1 MTTMPDP
8 LLSIKNLTVVFKT
21 RLGEVPVIDDVSFS
35 IAPSEILGI
44 VGESGCGKTMTSLAI
59 MRLMPEQG
67 KITSG
72 SIRLSGEDL
81 VVASEARM
89 RGLRGNEISMVF
101 QEPMTSLNPVFSVGE
116 QIAEVLKAHQGLS
129 KSEAR
134 EHAVELLESVKIPL
148 PSRRAND
155 YPHQLSGGMR
165 QRVMIA
171 IALACKP
178 KVLIADEPTT
188 ALDVTVQAHIFELL
202 HELRDQTGTS
212 IILITHDM
220 ASVAEMAERVMVM
233 YAGRKVE
240 EGPVE
245 EILTNPLHPYT
256 QGLIRCVP
264 HLMETISPERQE
276 LHEIPGIVPPISHF
290 GRNEC
295 LFAPRCSFVGD
306 RCLNQRPL
314 DSKRASEQLT
324 ACWQENTNF
333 EKVFA

>member
-1 MTTMPDP
+1 MPVP
-8 LLSIKNLTVVFKT
+8 LLSVKNLTVVFKT
-21 RLGEVPVIDDVSFS
+21 RFGEVPVIDDVSFS
-35 IAPSEILGI
+35 IAPGEILGI

-67 KITSG
+67 IVTSG

-81 VVASEARM
+81 VFASEARM

-116 QIAEVLKAHQGLS
+116 QIAEVLIAHQGSS

-134 EHAVELLESVKIPL
+134 EQAVELLESVKIPL
-148 PSRRAND
+148 PSRRVND

-202 HELRDQTGTS
+202 HDLRDQTGTS

-256 QGLIRCVP
+256 QGLIKCVP
-264 HLMETISPERQE
+264 HLMETISLERQD
-276 LHEIPGIVPPISHF
+276 LQEIPGIVPPIRHF

-295 LFAPRCSFVGD
+295 LFAPRCSFVEN
-306 RCLNQRPL
+306 RCLNPRPL
-314 DSKRASEQLT
+314 DSERSSDHLT
-324 ACWQENTNF
+324 ACWVENTNN

>member
-1 MTTMPDP
+1 MPDP

-35 IAPSEILGI
+35 IAPGEILGI

-67 KITSG
+67 KVTSG

-129 KSEAR
+129 NSEAR
-134 EHAVELLESVKIPL
+134 KHAVELLESVKIPL

-264 HLMETISPERQE
+264 HLMETISPERQD

-295 LFAPRCSFVGD
+295 LFAPRCSFVED
-306 RCLNQRPL
+306 RCLNQRPM
-314 DSKRASEQLT
+314 DSKRATEHMT

-333 EKVFA
+333 EKIFA

>member
-1 MTTMPDP
+1 MPDP

-35 IAPSEILGI
+35 IAPGEILGI

-67 KITSG
+67 KVTSG

-220 ASVAEMAERVMVM
+220 ASVAEMVERVMVM

-264 HLMETISPERQE
+264 HLMETISPERQD

-295 LFAPRCSFVGD
+295 LFAPRCSFVED

-314 DSKRASEQLT
+314 DSKRASEHLT

-333 EKVFA
+333 EKVFT

>member
-1 MTTMPDP
+1 MPDP

-35 IAPSEILGI
+35 IAPGEILGI
-44 VGESGCGKTMTSLAI
+44 VGESGCGKTMTSLAV

-67 KITSG
+67 KVTSG
-72 SIRLSGEDL
+72 SIRLFGEDL

-116 QIAEVLKAHQGLS
+116 QIAEVLTAHQGLS

-295 LFAPRCSFVGD
+295 LFAPRCSFVED
-306 RCLNQRPL
+306 RCLNQRPM
-314 DSKRASEQLT
+314 DSKRATEHMT

>member
-1 MTTMPDP
+1 MTDP

-35 IAPSEILGI
+35 IAPGEILGI

-67 KITSG
+67 KVTSG

-264 HLMETISPERQE
+264 HLMETISPERQD

-295 LFAPRCSFVGD
+295 LFAPRCSFVED

-314 DSKRASEQLT
+314 DSKRTSEHLT

>member
-1 MTTMPDP
+1 MNDP

-35 IAPSEILGI
+35 IAPGEILGI

-67 KITSG
+67 KVTSG

-264 HLMETISPERQE
+264 HLMETISLERQD

-295 LFAPRCSFVGD
+295 LFAPRCSFVED
-306 RCLNQRPL
+306 RCLNQRPM
-314 DSKRASEQLT
+314 DSKRATEHMT

-333 EKVFA
+333 EKIFA

>member
-1 MTTMPDP
+1 MTDP

-35 IAPSEILGI
+35 IAPGEILGI

-67 KITSG
+67 KVTSG

-116 QIAEVLKAHQGLS
+116 QIVEVLKAHQGLS

-264 HLMETISPERQE
+264 HLMEKISPERQD

-295 LFAPRCSFVGD
+295 LFAPRCSFVED

-314 DSKRASEQLT
+314 DSKRALEHLT

>member
-1 MTTMPDP
+1 MPDP
-8 LLSIKNLTVVFKT
+8 LLSVKNLTVVFKT
-21 RLGEVPVIDDVSFS
+21 RFGEVPVIDDVSFS
-35 IAPSEILGI
+35 IAPGEILGI

-67 KITSG
+67 IVTSG
-72 SIRLSGEDL
+72 SIMLSGEDL
-81 VVASEARM
+81 VSASEARM

-116 QIAEVLKAHQGLS
+116 QIAEVLIAHQGLS

-134 EHAVELLESVKIPL
+134 EQAVELLESVKIPL
-148 PSRRAND
+148 PSRRVND

-202 HELRDQTGTS
+202 HDLRDQTGTS

-240 EGPVE
+240 EGSVE

-256 QGLIRCVP
+256 QGLIKCVP
-264 HLMETISPERQE
+264 HLMETISLERQD
-276 LHEIPGIVPPISHF
+276 LQEIPGIVPPIRHF

-295 LFAPRCSFVGD
+295 LFAPRCSFVEN

-314 DSKRASEQLT
+314 DSERSADHLT
-324 ACWQENTNF
+324 ACWVENTNN

>member
-1 MTTMPDP
+1 MPDP

-35 IAPSEILGI
+35 IAPGEILGI

-67 KITSG
+67 KVTSG

-129 KSEAR
+129 KIEAR
-134 EHAVELLESVKIPL
+134 DHAVELLESVKIPL

-264 HLMETISPERQE
+264 HLMEKISPVRQD

-295 LFAPRCSFVGD
+295 LFAPRCSFVED
-306 RCLNQRPL
+306 RCLNQRPM
-314 DSKRASEQLT
+314 DSKRATEHMT

-333 EKVFA
+333 EKIFA

>member
-1 MTTMPDP
+1 
-8 LLSIKNLTVVFKT
+8 
-21 RLGEVPVIDDVSFS
+21 
-35 IAPSEILGI
+35 
-44 VGESGCGKTMTSLAI
+44 MTSLAI

-67 KITSG
+67 KVTSG
-72 SIRLSGEDL
+72 SIRLSGEAL

-134 EHAVELLESVKIPL
+134 KHAVELLESVKIPL

-264 HLMETISPERQE
+264 QLMETISPERQD

-295 LFAPRCSFVGD
+295 LFAPRCSIVKD
-306 RCLNQRPL
+306 RCHNQRPL
-314 DSKRASEQLT
+314 DSKRATGHLT

-333 EKVFA
+333 EKVFS

>member
-1 MTTMPDP
+1 MPAP
-8 LLSIKNLTVVFKT
+8 LLSVENLTVTFKT
-21 RLGEVPVIDDVSFS
+21 RFGPIPVIDDVSFG
-35 IAPSEILGI
+35 IAPGEILGI

-67 KITSG
+67 SVTG
-72 SIRLSGEDL
+72 GTIRLSGEDL
-81 VVASEARM
+81 VLASEARM
-89 RGLRGNEISMVF
+89 RGVRGSEISMIF

-116 QIAEVLKAHQGLS
+116 QIAEVLCAHQGLS
-129 KSEAR
+129 KREAKQQ
-134 EHAVELLESVKIPL
+134 AVRLLEAVKIPL
-148 PSRRAND
+148 PDRRVND

-202 HELRDQTGTS
+202 QELREQTGTS

-240 EGPVE
+240 EGPVRE
-245 EILTNPLHPYT
+245 VLTNPQHPYT
-256 QGLIRCVP
+256 QGLIACVP
-264 HLMETISPERQE
+264 HLTETISPQRHD
-276 LHEIPGIVPPISHF
+276 LLEIPGMVPPMQHF
-290 GRNEC
+290 GRNAC
-295 LFAPRCSFVGD
+295 LFAPRCKFVEEHC
-306 RCLNQRPL
+306 RNERPV
-314 DSKRASEQLT
+314 DGERAHGHLA
-324 ACWQENTNF
+324 ACWVENLNA
-333 EKVFA
+333 ERALP

>member
-1 MTTMPDP
+1 MPDP
-8 LLSIKNLTVVFKT
+8 LLSVKNLTVVFKT
-21 RLGEVPVIDDVSFS
+21 RFGEVPVIDDVSFS
-35 IAPSEILGI
+35 IAPGEILGI

-67 KITSG
+67 IITSG

-81 VVASEARM
+81 VLASEARM

-116 QIAEVLKAHQGLS
+116 QIAEVLTAHQGLS

-134 EHAVELLESVKIPL
+134 EQAVELLESVKIPL
-148 PSRRAND
+148 PSRRVND

-202 HELRDQTGTS
+202 HDLRDQTGTS
-212 IILITHDM
+212 IVLITHDM

-240 EGPVE
+240 EGSVE

-256 QGLIRCVP
+256 QGLIKCVP
-264 HLMETISPERQE
+264 HLMETISLERQD
-276 LHEIPGIVPPISHF
+276 LQEIPGIVPPIRHF

-295 LFAPRCSFVGD
+295 LFAPRCSFVEN

-314 DSKRASEQLT
+314 DSERSADHLT
-324 ACWQENTNF
+324 ACWVENTNN

>member
-1 MTTMPDP
+1 MPDP
-8 LLSIKNLTVVFKT
+8 ILSVENLTVTFKT
-21 RLGEVPVIDDVSFS
+21 RFGRIPVIDDVSFG
-35 IAPSEILGI
+35 IAPGEILGI

-67 KITSG
+67 SVTG
-72 SIRLSGEDL
+72 GTIRLSGEDL
-81 VVASEARM
+81 VLASEARM
-89 RGLRGNEISMVF
+89 RGIRGSEISMIF

-116 QIAEVLKAHQGLS
+116 QIAEVLCAHQGLS
-129 KSEAR
+129 KREAKQQ
-134 EHAVELLESVKIPL
+134 AVRLLEVVKIPL
-148 PSRRAND
+148 PDRRVND

-202 HELRDQTGTS
+202 QELREQTGTS

-240 EGPVE
+240 EGPVRE
-245 EILTNPLHPYT
+245 VLTNPQHPYT
-256 QGLIRCVP
+256 QGLIACVP
-264 HLMETISPERQE
+264 HLTETISPERHD
-276 LHEIPGIVPPISHF
+276 LLEIPGMVPPMQHF
-290 GRNEC
+290 GRNAC
-295 LFAPRCSFVGD
+295 LFAPRCKFVEEHC
-306 RCLNQRPL
+306 RNERPV
-314 DSKRASEQLT
+314 DGERAHGHLA
-324 ACWQENTNF
+324 ACWVENLNA
-333 EKVFA
+333 ERALP

>member
-1 MTTMPDP
+1 MPDP
-8 LLSIKNLTVVFKT
+8 LLSLKNLTVVFKT
-21 RLGEVPVIDDVSFS
+21 RFGEVPVIDDVSFS
-35 IAPSEILGI
+35 VAPGEILGI

-67 KITSG
+67 IVTSG
-72 SIRLSGEDL
+72 SIMLSGEDL
-81 VVASEARM
+81 VSASDARM

-116 QIAEVLKAHQGLS
+116 QIAEVLIAHQGLN

-134 EHAVELLESVKIPL
+134 EQAVELLESVKIPL
-148 PSRRAND
+148 PSRRVND

-212 IILITHDM
+212 IVLITHDM

-240 EGPVE
+240 EGSVE

-256 QGLIRCVP
+256 QGLIKCVP
-264 HLMETISPERQE
+264 HLMETISLERQD
-276 LHEIPGIVPPISHF
+276 LQEIPGIVPPIKHF

-295 LFAPRCSFVGD
+295 LFAPRCSFVED
-306 RCLNQRPL
+306 RCLNQRPP
-314 DSKRASEQLT
+314 DSERSADHLT
-324 ACWQENTNF
+324 ACWVEKTNN

>member
-1 MTTMPDP
+1 MPDP

-35 IAPSEILGI
+35 IAPGEILGI

-67 KITSG
+67 KVTSG

-264 HLMETISPERQE
+264 HLMETISPERQD

-295 LFAPRCSFVGD
+295 LFAPRCSFVED
-306 RCLNQRPL
+306 RCLNQRPM
-314 DSKRASEQLT
+314 DSKRATEHMT

-333 EKVFA
+333 EKNFA

>member
-1 MTTMPDP
+1 MPDP
-8 LLSIKNLTVVFKT
+8 LLSVKNLTVVFKT
-21 RLGEVPVIDDVSFS
+21 RFGEVPVIDDVSFS
-35 IAPSEILGI
+35 IAPGEILGI

-67 KITSG
+67 IVTSG
-72 SIRLSGEDL
+72 SIMLSGEDL
-81 VVASEARM
+81 VSASEARM
-89 RGLRGNEISMVF
+89 RCLRGNEISMVF

-116 QIAEVLKAHQGLS
+116 QIAEVLTAHQGLS

-134 EHAVELLESVKIPL
+134 EQAVELLESVKIPL
-148 PSRRAND
+148 PSRRVND

-202 HELRDQTGTS
+202 HDLRDRTGTS
-212 IILITHDM
+212 IVLITHDM

-245 EILTNPLHPYT
+245 EILTYPLHPYT
-256 QGLIRCVP
+256 QGLIKCVP
-264 HLMETISPERQE
+264 HLMGTIYLERQD
-276 LHEIPGIVPPISHF
+276 LQEIPGIVPSIRHF

-295 LFAPRCSFVGD
+295 LFSPRCSFVEN

-314 DSKRASEQLT
+314 DSERSADHLT
-324 ACWQENTNF
+324 ACWVENTNN
-333 EKVFA
+333 EKVFV

>member
-1 MTTMPDP
+1 M
-8 LLSIKNLTVVFKT
+8 
-21 RLGEVPVIDDVSFS
+21 IDDVSFG
-35 IAPSEILGI
+35 IAPGEILGI

-67 KITSG
+67 SVTG
-72 SIRLSGEDL
+72 GTIRLSGEDL
-81 VVASEARM
+81 VLASEARM
-89 RGLRGNEISMVF
+89 RGIRGSEISMIF

-116 QIAEVLKAHQGLS
+116 QIAEVLCAHQGLS
-129 KSEAR
+129 KREAKQQ
-134 EHAVELLESVKIPL
+134 AVRLLEAVKIPL
-148 PSRRAND
+148 PDRRVND

-202 HELRDQTGTS
+202 QELREQTGTS

-240 EGPVE
+240 EGPVRE
-245 EILTNPLHPYT
+245 VLTNPQHPYT
-256 QGLIRCVP
+256 QGLIACVP
-264 HLMETISPERQE
+264 HLTETISPERHD
-276 LHEIPGIVPPISHF
+276 LLEIPGMVPPMQHF
-290 GRNEC
+290 GRNAC
-295 LFAPRCSFVGD
+295 LFAPRCKFVEEHC
-306 RCLNQRPL
+306 RNERPV
-314 DSKRASEQLT
+314 DGERAHGHLA
-324 ACWQENTNF
+324 ACWVENLNA
-333 EKVFA
+333 ECALP

>member
-1 MTTMPDP
+1 MTDP

-35 IAPSEILGI
+35 IAPGEILGI

-67 KITSG
+67 KVTSG

-81 VVASEARM
+81 VIASEARM

-264 HLMETISPERQE
+264 HLMETISPERQD

-295 LFAPRCSFVGD
+295 LFAPRCSFVED
-306 RCLNQRPL
+306 RCLNQRPM
-314 DSKRASEQLT
+314 DSKRATEHMT
-324 ACWQENTNF
+324 ACWQENTNL
-333 EKVFA
+333 EKIFA

>member
-1 MTTMPDP
+1 MPDP
-8 LLSIKNLTVVFKT
+8 ILSVENLTVTFKT
-21 RLGEVPVIDDVSFS
+21 RFGPIPVIDDVSFG
-35 IAPSEILGI
+35 IAPGEILGI

-67 KITSG
+67 SVTG
-72 SIRLSGEDL
+72 GTIRLSGEDL
-81 VVASEARM
+81 VLASEARM
-89 RGLRGNEISMVF
+89 RGIRGSEISMIF

-116 QIAEVLKAHQGLS
+116 QIAEVLCAHQGLS
-129 KSEAR
+129 KREAKQQ
-134 EHAVELLESVKIPL
+134 AVRLLEAVKIPL
-148 PSRRAND
+148 PDRRVND

-202 HELRDQTGTS
+202 QELREQTGTS

-240 EGPVE
+240 EGPVRE
-245 EILTNPLHPYT
+245 VLTNPQHPYT
-256 QGLIRCVP
+256 QGLIACVP
-264 HLMETISPERQE
+264 HLTETISPQRHD
-276 LHEIPGIVPPISHF
+276 LLEIPGMVPPMQHF
-290 GRNEC
+290 GRNAC
-295 LFAPRCSFVGD
+295 LFAPRCKFVEEHC
-306 RCLNQRPL
+306 RNERPV
-314 DSKRASEQLT
+314 DGERAHGHLA
-324 ACWQENTNF
+324 ACWVENLNA
-333 EKVFA
+333 ERALP

>member
-1 MTTMPDP
+1 MTDP

-35 IAPSEILGI
+35 IAPGEILGI

-59 MRLMPEQG
+59 MRLMPEQV
-67 KITSG
+67 KVTSG

-264 HLMETISPERQE
+264 HLMEKISPERQD

-295 LFAPRCSFVGD
+295 LFAPRCSFVEE
-306 RCLNQRPL
+306 RCLNQRPM
-314 DSKRASEQLT
+314 DSKRATDHLT

>member
-1 MTTMPDP
+1 MPDP
-8 LLSIKNLTVVFKT
+8 LLSMKNLTVVFKT

-35 IAPSEILGI
+35 IAPGEILGI

-67 KITSG
+67 KVTSG

-264 HLMETISPERQE
+264 HLMETISPERQD

-295 LFAPRCSFVGD
+295 LFAPRCSFVED
-306 RCLNQRPL
+306 RCLNQRPM
-314 DSKRASEQLT
+314 DSKRATEHMS

-333 EKVFA
+333 EKIFV

>member
-1 MTTMPDP
+1 MTDP

-35 IAPSEILGI
+35 IAPGEILGI

-67 KITSG
+67 KVTSG

-129 KSEAR
+129 NSEAR

-264 HLMETISPERQE
+264 HLMETISPERQD

-295 LFAPRCSFVGD
+295 LFAPRCSFVED
-306 RCLNQRPL
+306 RCLNQRPM
-314 DSKRASEQLT
+314 DSKRATEHMT

-333 EKVFA
+333 EKIFA

>member
-1 MTTMPDP
+1 MTDP
-8 LLSIKNLTVVFKT
+8 LLSVKNLRVVFKT

-35 IAPSEILGI
+35 IAPGEILGI

-67 KITSG
+67 KVTSG

-129 KSEAR
+129 KIEAR
-134 EHAVELLESVKIPL
+134 DHAVELLESVKIPL

-264 HLMETISPERQE
+264 HLMEKISPERQD

-295 LFAPRCSFVGD
+295 LFAPRCSFVED
-306 RCLNQRPL
+306 RCLNQRPI
-314 DSKRASEQLT
+314 DSKRATEHMT
-324 ACWQENTNF
+324 ACWQEDTKF
-333 EKVFA
+333 EKIFA

>member
-1 MTTMPDP
+1 MPDP
-8 LLSIKNLTVVFKT
+8 LLLVKNLTVVFKT
-21 RLGEVPVIDDVSFS
+21 RFGEVPVIDDVSFS
-35 IAPSEILGI
+35 IAPGEILGI

-67 KITSG
+67 IITSG

-81 VVASEARM
+81 VLASEARM

-116 QIAEVLKAHQGLS
+116 QIAEVLIAHQGLS

-134 EHAVELLESVKIPL
+134 EQAVELLESVKIPL
-148 PSRRAND
+148 PSRRVND

-202 HELRDQTGTS
+202 HDLRDQTGTS
-212 IILITHDM
+212 IVLITHDM

-240 EGPVE
+240 EGSVE

-256 QGLIRCVP
+256 QGLIKCVP
-264 HLMETISPERQE
+264 HLMETISLERQD
-276 LHEIPGIVPPISHF
+276 LQEIPGIVPPIRHF

-295 LFAPRCSFVGD
+295 LFAPRCSFVEN

-314 DSKRASEQLT
+314 DSERSADHLT
-324 ACWQENTNF
+324 ACWVEKTNN

>member
-1 MTTMPDP
+1 MTDP

-35 IAPSEILGI
+35 IAPGEILGI

-67 KITSG
+67 KVTSG

-101 QEPMTSLNPVFSVGE
+101 QEPMSSLNPVFSVGE
-116 QIAEVLKAHQGLS
+116 QIAEGVKAHQGLS

-134 EHAVELLESVKIPL
+134 DHAVELLESVKIPL
-148 PSRRAND
+148 PSRRSND

-264 HLMETISPERQE
+264 HLMETISPERQD

-295 LFAPRCSFVGD
+295 LFAPRCSFVED

-314 DSKRASEQLT
+314 DSKRATEHLT

>member
-1 MTTMPDP
+1 MPDP
-8 LLSIKNLTVVFKT
+8 LLSVKNLTVVFKT
-21 RLGEVPVIDDVSFS
+21 RFGEVPVIDDVSLS
-35 IAPSEILGI
+35 IAPGEILGI

-67 KITSG
+67 IITSG
-72 SIRLSGEDL
+72 SIMLSGEDL
-81 VVASEARM
+81 VLASEARM

-116 QIAEVLKAHQGLS
+116 QIAEVLIAHQGLS

-134 EHAVELLESVKIPL
+134 EQTVELLESVKIPL
-148 PSRRAND
+148 PSRRVND

-212 IILITHDM
+212 IVLITHDM

-256 QGLIRCVP
+256 QGLIKCVP
-264 HLMETISPERQE
+264 HLMETISLERQD
-276 LHEIPGIVPPISHF
+276 LQEIPGIVPPIRHF

-295 LFAPRCSFVGD
+295 LFAPRCSFVEN

-314 DSKRASEQLT
+314 DSERSADHLT
-324 ACWQENTNF
+324 ACWVENTNN

>member
-1 MTTMPDP
+1 MPEP
-8 LLSIKNLTVVFKT
+8 LLLVKNLTVVFKT
-21 RLGEVPVIDDVSFS
+21 RFGEVPVIDDVSFS
-35 IAPSEILGI
+35 IAPGEILGI

-67 KITSG
+67 IVTSG
-72 SIRLSGEDL
+72 SIMLSGENL
-81 VVASEARM
+81 VSASEARM

-116 QIAEVLKAHQGLS
+116 QIAEVLTAHQGLS

-134 EHAVELLESVKIPL
+134 EQAVELLESVKIPL
-148 PSRRAND
+148 PSRRVND

-202 HELRDQTGTS
+202 HDLRDQTGTS
-212 IILITHDM
+212 IVLITHDM

-256 QGLIRCVP
+256 QGLIKCVP
-264 HLMETISPERQE
+264 HLMETISLERQD
-276 LHEIPGIVPPISHF
+276 LQEIPGIVPPIRHF

-295 LFAPRCSFVGD
+295 LFAPRCSFVENL
-306 RCLNQRPL
+306 CLNQRPL
-314 DSKRASEQLT
+314 DSERSADHLT
-324 ACWQENTNF
+324 ACWVENTNN
-333 EKVFA
+333 EKVFT

>member
-1 MTTMPDP
+1 
-8 LLSIKNLTVVFKT
+8 
-21 RLGEVPVIDDVSFS
+21 
-35 IAPSEILGI
+35 
-44 VGESGCGKTMTSLAI
+44 MTSLAI

-67 KITSG
+67 KVTSG
-72 SIRLSGEDL
+72 SIRLTGEDL
-81 VVASEARM
+81 VIASEARM
-89 RGLRGNEISMVF
+89 RSLRGNEISMVF

-129 KSEAR
+129 KIEAR
-134 EHAVELLESVKIPL
+134 DHAVELLESVKIPL

-233 YAGRKVE
+233 YTGRKVE

-264 HLMETISPERQE
+264 HLMETISPERQD
-276 LHEIPGIVPPISHF
+276 LYEIPGIVPPISHF

-295 LFAPRCSFVGD
+295 LFAPRCSFVED

-314 DSKRASEQLT
+314 DSKRASEHLT

>member
-1 MTTMPDP
+1 MPDP

-21 RLGEVPVIDDVSFS
+21 RLGEVPVIDDVSFN
-35 IAPSEILGI
+35 IAPGEILGI
-44 VGESGCGKTMTSLAI
+44 VGESGCGKTMTSLAV

-67 KITSG
+67 KVTSG

-129 KSEAR
+129 KIEAR
-134 EHAVELLESVKIPL
+134 DHAVELLESVKIPL

-264 HLMETISPERQE
+264 HLMEKISPERQD

-290 GRNEC
+290 GRIEC
-295 LFAPRCSFVGD
+295 LFAPRCSFVED

-314 DSKRASEQLT
+314 DSKSAKEHLT

>member
-1 MTTMPDP
+1 MPVP
-8 LLSIKNLTVVFKT
+8 LLSVKNLTVVFKT
-21 RLGEVPVIDDVSFS
+21 RFGEVPVIDDVSFS
-35 IAPSEILGI
+35 IAPGEILGI

-67 KITSG
+67 IVTSG

-81 VVASEARM
+81 VLASEARM
-89 RGLRGNEISMVF
+89 RDLRGNEISMVF

-116 QIAEVLKAHQGLS
+116 QIAEVLTAHQGLS

-134 EHAVELLESVKIPL
+134 EQAVELLESVKIPL
-148 PSRRAND
+148 PSRRVND

-202 HELRDQTGTS
+202 HDLRDQTGTS

-240 EGPVE
+240 EGSVE

-256 QGLIRCVP
+256 QGLIKCVP
-264 HLMETISPERQE
+264 HLMETISLERQD
-276 LHEIPGIVPPISHF
+276 LQEIPGIVPPIRHF

-295 LFAPRCSFVGD
+295 LFAPRCSFVEN

-314 DSKRASEQLT
+314 DSERSADHLT
-324 ACWQENTNF
+324 ACWVENTNN